1 MLKIE
6 IDVDNKW
13 VTYTLAHK
21 TEYIEDILD
30 KILCVGRGYFGL
42 HDDIKIIVMSE
53 EKEKLCVFWYSM
65 ENGAISH
72 LHF

>member
-6 IDVDNKW
+6 IDVFNKW

-30 KILCVGRGYFGL
+30 KILYVARGYFGL
-42 HDDIKIIVMSE
+42 HDNIKIIVMSE
-53 EKEKLCVFWYSM
+53 ENEKMCVFWYSM
-65 ENGAISH
+65 ETGAISH

>member
-6 IDVDNKW
+6 IDVFNKC

-21 TEYIEDILD
+21 TEYIENIMD
-30 KILCVGRGYFGL
+30 KILYMARGYFGL
-42 HDDIKIIVMSE
+42 HDDIKVIVMSE

-65 ENGAISH
+65 EKGSISH